1 MSYQARVVLENIH
14 LFAVHI
20 LMTDFAPSEKNRIL
34 KKNAVP
40 RHFEGNEVSKIT
52 PICAEDN
59 LKTSEHLALKK
70 KPTIYIF
77 YFSSENISMTGV
89 RQNRKDNDDL
99 DDFTKSQN

>member
-1 MSYQARVVLENIH
+1 MAM
-14 LFAVHI
+14 HI

-59 LKTSEHLALKK
+59 LKT
-70 KPTIYIF
+70 
-77 YFSSENISMTGV
+77 NISMTGV